1 MAGDALAAVVL
12 LGASTSAL
20 AAPEPVDFVPFD
32 QATVVNEADVI
43 HADGGLLGADGT
55 NLCATKP
62 ESIVF
67 PNGTYPCFIGWEA
80 TPGARFPI
88 NMPTLIPFDQAT
100 VVDPTAVTI
109 VPGRVITAEGIDLCA
124 ENPGS
129 IVFPDGRYPCFI
141 NYVQIFGPQQFGIFP
156 GPQIEQVPVGGAD
169 TGVPASGTDPAIGSG
184 LGVLGAAVLAA
195 GAVVGLL
202 ARRRH
207 DGQA

>member
-1 MAGDALAAVVL
+1 M
-12 LGASTSAL
+12 
-20 AAPEPVDFVPFD
+20 DFVPFD
-32 QATVVNEADVI
+32 QATVVDPAAVVF
-43 HADGGLLGADGT
+43 ADGGLLSADGT

-80 TPGARFPI
+80 TPGARYPI
-88 NMPTLIPFDQAT
+88 NSPSLVPFDQAT
-100 VVDPTAVTI
+100 MVDPNAVTI
-109 VPGRVITAEGIDLCA
+109 VPGGVITAEGIDLCA

-141 NYVQIFGPQQFGIFP
+141 NYVQRFGIFP

-169 TGVPASGTDPAIGSG
+169 TGVPASGGTDPATGRG
-184 LGVLGAAVLAA
+184 VGVLGAGVLGA

-207 DGQA
+207 RGQA